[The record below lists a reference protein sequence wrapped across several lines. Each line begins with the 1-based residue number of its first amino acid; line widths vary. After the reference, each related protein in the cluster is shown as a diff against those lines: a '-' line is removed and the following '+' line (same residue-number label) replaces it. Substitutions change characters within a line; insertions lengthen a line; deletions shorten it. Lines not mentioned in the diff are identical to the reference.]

1 MFKHT
6 RFVLYRII
14 HNKANLTVYLILIP
28 LVMGMAIYF
37 TNHVSE
43 NMRIGIVGNMH
54 MIENEYIQYTY
65 LDEMPKTS
73 QMVLNQYDAIVVW
86 ENQDIKV
93 ISTKGEEFNQMVS
106 SIING
111 EATSTSLKTDERG
124 NATQIIGFLMMV
136 VSLLGVQI
144 YVYYFDERNSIDKR
158 ILATSIRYHQY
169 MLSHLIVVLCFLFL
183 PAFIILLGAMI
194 LLHITLSI
202 ALWEFSL
209 ILFLLCFFA
218 ASFGLWINAL
228 SQTLEE
234 SMMFG
239 NMFAIVATV
248 VSGGF
253 VEVTHNEIFNH
264 IIQIL
269 PQRQMMLLLNA
280 LENGTAI
287 PILGIV
293 YVIVLSLIMI
303 WIGVVVEKRRMS

>member
-54 MIENEYIQYTY
+54 MIENEYIQY
-65 LDEMPKTS
+65 
-73 QMVLNQYDAIVVW
+73 NAIVVW